1 MSFVNCSHENFCAPV
16 KINAGMSSGNVAFL
30 VNSLGRQMLMDS
42 VSDERGL
49 NVFIIHALVLASS
62 LTRDGT
68 DVLELI
74 RTVLAIVT
82 VHKDVRQ
89 TCLKFFFF

>member
-1 MSFVNCSHENFCAPV
+1 M
-16 KINAGMSSGNVAFL
+16 KINVGMSSGNFAFL
-30 VNSLGRQMLMDS
+30 INSLGRQMLMDS
-42 VSDERGL
+42 VSDESSL

-62 LTRDGT
+62 LTQRGT

-82 VHKDVRQ
+82 VHKDVRHS
-89 TCLKFFFF
+89 CFNRNFSF